1 MADARMDCSVY
12 REYRQFT
19 RQRLTE
25 DMVEATREGS
35 GTASVPDDTTSS
47 SNGNTASMGEQ
58 AATAVQQTT
67 SKAQASAGKL
77 ADQARQQIVDQLNIQ
92 KDRVTGSLESLIT
105 VLRQSS
111 QQLRDQG
118 QAPVATLAN
127 RAADGIEQ
135 VWLYLSERDVVA
147 LERGSEQF
155 ARAQPALFLTGT
167 FALGFL
173 GARFFKSSRQA
184 AQNGENLPVPYSEQY
199 AAAQAQQNYTVP
211 PVATSGVDTSAQQP
225 STYPD
230 AQVNAPYTRPSTA
243 PTQSATAR

>member
-111 QQLRDQG
+111 QQLR
-118 QAPVATLAN
+118 
-127 RAADGIEQ
+127 EQ

-211 PVATSGVDTSAQQP
+211 PVATSGVDTSTQQP